1 MIRLAAVSLVALLAA
16 APSVVPA
23 ALAAEAATK
32 TAGPAV
38 TVQSIKREMI
48 TDSVI
53 VTGTLV
59 AREDILISAQID
71 GYAITDILVEEGDRV
86 KAGQVLAKLNPQTL
100 EASLAQNTAQIARS
114 DAAIASAQSSIVEAQ
129 ALVAQAQNS
138 FQRSQTLQRE
148 GITSAEV
155 FDQRKASALQAQARL
170 VSAREQLRLSEADKA
185 LALAQRSDWMIRIER
200 TAIKAPVDGIISRRT
215 ARVGSIASSLADPL
229 FRLIKDGMIE
239 LEADVAE
246 TTLNRLSV
254 GMRADVTPAG
264 RDKPVSATVRLI
276 SPEITKASRLGRVR
290 LQLDP
295 APGLTI
301 GAFARADITLAR
313 KDTVVAPLSAVLF
326 APEGARVQ
334 VVKDGVVETRAIT
347 TGIRGMGRIEALSG
361 LQAGETVVSI
371 SGTFLRNGDRV
382 TPVKAE

>member
-1 MIRLAAVSLVALLAA
+1 MMRFAAVSLFALLTAT
-16 APSVVPA
+16 PA
-23 ALAAEAATK
+23 AMAAEAAPA

-38 TVQSIKREMI
+38 TVQTIKRDMI

-71 GYAITDILVEEGDRV
+71 GYAITHILAEEGDRV

-100 EASLAQNTAQIARS
+100 ETSLAQNTAQIARA

-185 LALAQRSDWMIRIER
+185 LALAQRSDWLIRIER
-200 TAIKAPVDGIISRRT
+200 TEIKAPADGIISRRT
-215 ARVGSIASSLADPL
+215 ARVGSIASSMAEPL
-229 FRLIKDGMIE
+229 FRLIKDGTVE

-246 TTLNRLSV
+246 TTLSRLAV
-254 GMRADVTPAG
+254 AMRADVTPAG
-264 RDKPVSATVRLI
+264 QDKPVGATVRLI
-276 SPEITKASRLGRVR
+276 APEITRASRLGRVR
-290 LQLDP
+290 IQLEP
-295 APGLTI
+295 APGLTL
-301 GAFARADITLAR
+301 GAFARADITIAR
-313 KDTVVAPLSAVLF
+313 KEAVVAPLSAVLF
-326 APEGARVQ
+326 SPEGARVQ

-382 TPVKAE
+382 TPIKAE